1 MDRWIEEKVGG
12 KGLHFWPRWSNRNQF
27 TLMLEPNEK
36 QTDYTIV
43 FTTLG
48 TSKAAEQIRHTLWLL
63 WLTYMR
69 EYTHVVYNMVVGY
82 RNWAELA
89 GSLSCENELC
99 TGKINTKFTLT
110 LTQRKLYTERQ
121 GHQWPTSWNKHPLE
135 QIMHVKRGGKKDR
148 KSNKNTHCQED

>member
-48 TSKAAEQIRHTLWLL
+48 TSKAAEQIRHTL
-63 WLTYMR
+63 
-69 EYTHVVYNMVVGY
+69 
-82 RNWAELA
+82 
-89 GSLSCENELC
+89 
-99 TGKINTKFTLT
+99 
-110 LTQRKLYTERQ
+110 
-121 GHQWPTSWNKHPLE
+121 
-135 QIMHVKRGGKKDR
+135 
-148 KSNKNTHCQED
+148 